1 MQLRSR
7 STPTLSSGHRLV
19 AHLGSTSYTPVCLT
33 RNTELRRRVHQRSS
47 REDRSMAALA
57 HATAA
62 QQSGPR
68 QMLQLEDYTLP
79 EWANVLSDHVRIAE
93 PRDG

>member
-1 MQLRSR
+1 
-7 STPTLSSGHRLV
+7 
-19 AHLGSTSYTPVCLT
+19 
-33 RNTELRRRVHQRSS
+33 
-47 REDRSMAALA
+47 MAALA